1 LKIIEKN
8 HHFLIKIWSKID
20 QKLMKKWTKSEENEF
35 ESKFDQKLI
44 KNWLKIEQKV
54 NKKW

>member
-1 LKIIEKN
+1 
-8 HHFLIKIWSKID
+8 
-20 QKLMKKWTKSEENEF
+20 MKKWTKSEENEF